1 MKEYWTIVDDKHA
14 GPYSAAELVEMGIG
28 PTNMVWT
35 QGLPDWV
42 EAQQIEE
49 LKFLIDFRD
58 RSGASAP
65 ESTEE
70 TVAVDEETVAVD
82 EETAAPASEYD
93 IASGQQTAPQPTP
106 APCRPQSCFQSAPPA
121 HPGWQQATQAPVG
134 AEPCPPA
141 YLAWAIVVTI
151 LCCQILGVAAIVCSC
166 LIKSNYNRGNLVKA
180 NKLSNATQWLIIL
193 SIVLGLLMLPLQIAF
208 NGLLSESP
216 F

>member
-28 PTNMVWT
+28 PTSMVWT

-42 EAQQIEE
+42 EAQQIDE
-49 LKFLIDFRD
+49 LKYLIDFRD
-58 RSGASAP
+58 RSGAAAP
-65 ESTEE
+65 EPTEE
-70 TVAVDEETVAVD
+70 TVVVEV
-82 EETAAPASEYD
+82 ETAAP
-93 IASGQQTAPQPTP
+93 P
-106 APCRPQSCFQSAPPA
+106 AQ
-121 HPGWQQATQAPVG
+121 PGWQQAAQAPVN

-141 YLAWAIVVTI
+141 YLAWSIVVTI

-166 LIKSNYNRGNLVKA
+166 LVKSNYNRGNLVKA

-193 SIVLGLLMLPLQIAF
+193 SIVLGLMMMPLQIAF

>member
-28 PTNMVWT
+28 PTSMVWT

-49 LKFLIDFRD
+49 LKYLIDFRD
-58 RSGASAP
+58 RSGAAAP
-65 ESTEE
+65 EPTEE
-70 TVAVDEETVAVD
+70 TVVVEV
-82 EETAAPASEYD
+82 ETAAPRTECDAAPCPQAS
-93 IASGQQTAPQPTP
+93 PQPEP
-106 APCRPQSCFQSAPPA
+106 APCQPQNCCRPAPPA
-121 HPGWQQATQAPVG
+121 QPGWQQAAQAPVN

-141 YLAWAIVVTI
+141 YLAWSIVVTI

-166 LIKSNYNRGNLVKA
+166 LVKSNYNRGNLVKA

-193 SIVLGLLMLPLQIAF
+193 SIVLGLMMLPLQIAF

>member
-58 RSGASAP
+58 RSGAAVQ
-65 ESTEE
+65 ESSVETVTVNEE
-70 TVAVDEETVAVD
+70 TVVSDEETVAPGP
-82 EETAAPASEYD
+82 ECAAAPEP
-93 IASGQQTAPQPTP
+93 QTLPEPTS
-106 APCRPQSCFQSAPPA
+106 APCQPQSCCQPAPPA
-121 HPGWQQATQAPVG
+121 YQGWQQPAQSSVG
-134 AEPCPPA
+134 TEPCPPA
-141 YLAWAIVVTI
+141 YLAWSIVVTI

-166 LIKSNYNRGNLVKA
+166 LIKSNYNRGNFAKA

>member
-28 PTNMVWT
+28 PTSMVWT

-49 LKFLIDFRD
+49 LKYLIGFRD
-58 RSGASAP
+58 RSGAAAP
-65 ESTEE
+65 EPTEE
-70 TVAVDEETVAVD
+70 TVVVEV
-82 EETAAPASEYD
+82 ETAAP
-93 IASGQQTAPQPTP
+93 P
-106 APCRPQSCFQSAPPA
+106 AQ
-121 HPGWQQATQAPVG
+121 PGWQQAAQAPVN

-141 YLAWAIVVTI
+141 YLAWSIVVTI

-166 LIKSNYNRGNLVKA
+166 LVKSNYNRGNLVKA

-193 SIVLGLLMLPLQIAF
+193 SIVLGLMMMPLQIAF

>member
-28 PTNMVWT
+28 PTSMVWT

-49 LKFLIDFRD
+49 LKYLIDFRD
-58 RSGASAP
+58 RSGAAAP
-65 ESTEE
+65 EPTEE
-70 TVAVDEETVAVD
+70 TVVVEV
-82 EETAAPASEYD
+82 ETAAPRTECDAAPCPQAS
-93 IASGQQTAPQPTP
+93 PQPEP
-106 APCRPQSCFQSAPPA
+106 APCQPQNCFRPAPPA
-121 HPGWQQATQAPVG
+121 QPGWHQAAQAPVN

-141 YLAWAIVVTI
+141 YLAWSIVVTI

-166 LIKSNYNRGNLVKA
+166 LVKSNYNRGNLVKA

-193 SIVLGLLMLPLQIAF
+193 SIVLGLMMMPLQIAF